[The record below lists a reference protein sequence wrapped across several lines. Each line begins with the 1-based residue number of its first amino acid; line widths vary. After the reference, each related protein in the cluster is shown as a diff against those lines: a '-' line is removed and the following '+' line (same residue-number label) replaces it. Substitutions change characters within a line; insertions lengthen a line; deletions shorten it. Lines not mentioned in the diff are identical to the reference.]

1 LSKKRGN
8 GEGATAFAQGA
19 GALPAG
25 RDEDHGSGA
34 SHFERPGGWQEG
46 GQGLDLEEAGG
57 GFGCGAQGI
66 DEGGV
71 KQVSSLN
78 EHRKGKAVLY
88 ARVSSD
94 EQVRHGYSLDQQI
107 VALREWTTSEN
118 YVVLEEIR
126 DEGWSGAKKG

>member
-1 LSKKRGN
+1 
-8 GEGATAFAQGA
+8 
-19 GALPAG
+19 
-25 RDEDHGSGA
+25 
-34 SHFERPGGWQEG
+34 
-46 GQGLDLEEAGG
+46 
-57 GFGCGAQGI
+57 
-66 DEGGV
+66 
-71 KQVSSLN
+71 VSSLN